1 MTAPLDRSGAIREGE
16 QLDAAKLEAYL
27 REQIAGLEGAFHIEQ
42 FRSGHSNL
50 TYLVRFGVR
59 EFVLRRPPFGSKVK
73 SAHDMGREYTV
84 LSHLHGV
91 YPPAPRPVLYCDDV
105 SILGAPFYLMN
116 RLHGVILRGTAP
128 EGLEFQ
134 PDTVRGLC
142 QAFIENLADLH
153 AVEYDAA
160 GLAELR
166 KPGRYCERQVHGW
179 SNRYAGSRTDDIPD
193 IEKVIGWL
201 TERIPPDSGSALIH
215 NDYKFD
221 NVMLD
226 AADLTRIIGVLDWEM
241 STIGDPLSDL
251 GCALGYWAE
260 PGDSDALQ
268 LVQCFVTTLPG
279 ALTRREL
286 AEHYAARTGRDISN
300 LLFYYVFALFK
311 IAVIVQQIYY
321 RYAQGLTRDDRF
333 AIMIEMVRVLGAQ
346 AVRAIETGKV

>member
-16 QLDAAKLEAYL
+16 QLDAEKLGAYL
-27 REQIAGLEGAFHIEQ
+27 RDYIDGLDGAFHLEQ

-50 TYLVRFGVR
+50 TYLVRYGVR

-73 SAHDMGREYTV
+73 SAHDMMREYTV
-84 LSHLHGV
+84 LSHLQGF
-91 YPPAPRPVLYCDDV
+91 YQPAPKPLLFCEDAA
-105 SILGAPFYLMN
+105 ILGAPFYLMN

-128 EGLEFQ
+128 EGLEFP
-134 PDTVRGLC
+134 PDTVRRLC
-142 QAFIENLADLH
+142 ETFTENLAALH
-153 AVEYDAA
+153 AVDYEAA
-160 GLAELR
+160 GLANLR
-166 KPGRYCERQVHGW
+166 KPGAYCERQVHGW

-193 IEKVIGWL
+193 IEKVIVWL

-241 STIGDPLSDL
+241 STIGDPLADL

-268 LVQCFVTTLPG
+268 LVQCFVTALPG
-279 ALTRREL
+279 ALTRLEL
-286 AEHYAARTGRDISN
+286 AEHYARHTGRDISN
-300 LLFYYVFALFK
+300 LLSYYVLALFK

-321 RYAQGLTRDDRF
+321 RYAQGLTRDNRF
-333 AIMIEMVRVLGAQ
+333 AIMLEMVRVLGAQ
-346 AVRAIETGKV
+346 AVRAIDTGKV